1 MRVACVLV
9 THLRAK
15 VELRNHPN
23 LKETTA
29 VIVDRSKGRPLV
41 VDTFPAVV
49 GVSPG
54 MTQEQA
60 LSRQPGTIALE
71 TDEPS
76 SQKVFHRML
85 TALQGISD
93 RVEGPEGMYGGEAR
107 LVSALLHSVPE
118 YLKPRVGLGEGKF
131 PASVA
136 ARVSRTQGATRVPSD
151 AAAFLASH
159 PIDLLPIPSAV
170 KTQMHRLGLHAMGQ
184 VASMGRECWQPAQL
198 GLR

>member
-23 LKETTA
+23 IKETTA

-49 GVSPG
+49 GVSPE

-60 LSRQPGTIALE
+60 LSRQPGTIVLE
-71 TDEPS
+71 ADEPS
-76 SQKVFHRML
+76 YQNVFHRML

-93 RVEGPEGMYGGEAR
+93 RVEGPELGTAYVR
-107 LVSALLHSVPE
+107 LD
-118 YLKPRVGLGEGKF
+118 GLGPVHTKQPEF
-131 PASVA
+131 DTI
-136 ARVSRTQGATRVPSD
+136 RVWKLQKLSTNA
-151 AAAFLASH
+151 
-159 PIDLLPIPSAV
+159 
-170 KTQMHRLGLHAMGQ
+170 
-184 VASMGRECWQPAQL
+184 
-198 GLR
+198 

>member
-15 VELRNHPN
+15 VELRRQPH

-60 LSRQPGTIALE
+60 LSHQPGTIVLE

-76 SQKVFHRML
+76 YQKVFHRML

-93 RVEGPEGMYGGEAR
+93 RVEGPELGTAYVRLDGLEGMYGGEAR

-118 YLKPRVGLGEGKF
+118 YLKPRVG
-131 PASVA
+131 
-136 ARVSRTQGATRVPSD
+136 
-151 AAAFLASH
+151 
-159 PIDLLPIPSAV
+159 
-170 KTQMHRLGLHAMGQ
+170 
-184 VASMGRECWQPAQL
+184 
-198 GLR
+198 

>member
-1 MRVACVLV
+1 MRVPCVLV

-15 VELRNHPN
+15 VELQRQPH

-60 LSRQPGTIALE
+60 LSHQPGTIVLE

-76 SQKVFHRML
+76 
-85 TALQGISD
+85 
-93 RVEGPEGMYGGEAR
+93 Y
-107 LVSALLHSVPE
+107 
-118 YLKPRVGLGEGKF
+118 
-131 PASVA
+131 
-136 ARVSRTQGATRVPSD
+136 
-151 AAAFLASH
+151 
-159 PIDLLPIPSAV
+159 
-170 KTQMHRLGLHAMGQ
+170 
-184 VASMGRECWQPAQL
+184 
-198 GLR
+198 

>member
-9 THLRAK
+9 THLRTK

-60 LSRQPGTIALE
+60 LSHQPGTVVLE

-76 SQKVFHRML
+76 YQNVFHRML

-93 RVEGPEGMYGGEAR
+93 RVEGPELGTAYVRLDGLEGMYGGEAR
-107 LVSALLHSVPE
+107 LVSALLHSVP
-118 YLKPRVGLGEGKF
+118 
-131 PASVA
+131 
-136 ARVSRTQGATRVPSD
+136 
-151 AAAFLASH
+151 
-159 PIDLLPIPSAV
+159 
-170 KTQMHRLGLHAMGQ
+170 
-184 VASMGRECWQPAQL
+184 
-198 GLR
+198 